1 MFEQINEEIKTPY
14 YQDNFPNNG
23 QRFIAWYLRN
33 VHLRDMV
40 ETRDDNST

>member
-23 QRFIAWYLRN
+23 QDFWLGI
-33 VHLRDMV
+33 
-40 ETRDDNST
+40 